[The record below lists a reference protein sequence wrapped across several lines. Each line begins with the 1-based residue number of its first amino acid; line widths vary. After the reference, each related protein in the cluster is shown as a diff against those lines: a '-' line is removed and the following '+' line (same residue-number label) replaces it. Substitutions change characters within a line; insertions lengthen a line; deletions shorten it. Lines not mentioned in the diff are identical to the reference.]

1 MLFKWL
7 AEINDVS
14 FLAIFYRRFL
24 FLLFDFIFDTGKT
37 FMNLNLPSRL
47 SELNSLFNHFP
58 IQPNFLSWNIFFIS
72 SYHGSE
78 LVIDHSYH
86 GNQHVLT
93 RTFTI
98 NSSSSI
104 NLLKTCQREN
114 TPDSSIL
121 VRICLNI
128 SLLIEQVQQMFRA
141 YDRTCASWISVAG
154 LL

>member
-1 MLFKWL
+1 MAGWNKWCFLPCYLLSAVPFPAVWFYFWHRQNIHEPELTQPTFSAQFSLQSFSDSAELFVMKH
-7 AEINDVS
+7 I
-14 FLAIFYRRFL
+14 
-24 FLLFDFIFDTGKT
+24 
-37 FMNLNLPSRL
+37 
-47 SELNSLFNHFP
+47 
-58 IQPNFLSWNIFFIS
+58 FIS